1 MNQKIEERIDK
12 IIADMSLRDK
22 IGQLTQAVF
31 HVADP
36 EGTKKLIKEM
46 HPGSLIV
53 ATSAWAGNDLQES
66 AQQDVMNDVQRFA
79 MEEMGIPIIY
89 GRDVI
94 HGHKVVYPVPLAMS
108 AAFNPDLVRR
118 AYRATALEA
127 TNEGIHWS
135 FTPMLDVSRDPRWG
149 RIIEGPGEDPYLG
162 ECFARAAVEGLQG
175 DDLTKQDG
183 MVACAKHYVG
193 YGQSE
198 GGRDYHRTEISDYTL
213 RNYYLKAFRAAV
225 KAGCKTVMSSFNDIS
240 GQPTTS
246 SHYLLTEVLKE
257 EFGFDG
263 YVVSDWDAVVQ
274 LKNQGVAED
283 GKDCA
288 RLAINAGLDMDMCD
302 HQYYNYLEE
311 LVKEGEVSM
320 DTVDEAVRRVLRVKM
335 EAGLFENPYTEA
347 KPVDTE
353 AHLALAR
360 EFAQESI
367 VLLKN
372 NGILPLKKDVRVAIC
387 GPMTKERRALLGSW
401 SLDFD
406 LGQVPTLEEA
416 MKNAIGAD
424 KVEGVGLWD
433 EMGSAIRR
441 SDITVLALGESN
453 LVTGESRN
461 LVRVEL
467 TDAQKELA
475 RIAHDLGHPV
485 IGVMFF
491 GRPIALQDVEHYFDA
506 IVYAWH
512 GGSQVAPAVCDIL
525 FGDVN
530 PSGKTAMTFVRA
542 TGQIPL
548 YYNVSPSGRKVMG
561 YYGETDIFN
570 RNYEDCLG
578 TPMYPFGYGLSYTT
592 FAYSDLTTNRTSIS
606 LSELE
611 NGETVKISV
620 NVKNTGDRAGK
631 EVAQCYVRDC
641 ISELTRPMK
650 ELKGFAKP
658 SIEAGETKTV
668 TFELGKEAFAYYNVK
683 SEYVVEPGKFVI
695 TVGTNC
701 LCTDAI
707 EIFVEK

>member
-1 MNQKIEERIDK
+1 MNQNIEARIDK
-12 IIADMSLRDK
+12 ILADMSLRDK

-36 EGTKKLIKEM
+36 EGTKQLIKEM

-79 MEEMGIPIIY
+79 MEEIGIPIIY

-94 HGHKVVYPVPLAMS
+94 HGHKVVYPVPLAQA

-118 AYRATALEA
+118 AYRATAEEA

-149 RIIEGPGEDPYLG
+149 RIIEGPGEDPYVG

-175 DDLTKQDG
+175 DDLTKQEN

-213 RNYYLKAFRAAV
+213 RNYYLKAFHAAV
-225 KAGCKTVMSSFNDIS
+225 KAGLKTVMSSFNDIS
-240 GQPTTS
+240 GQPVTS
-246 SHYLLTEVLKE
+246 SRYLLTDILRD
-257 EFGFDG
+257 EFGFEG

-274 LKNQGVAED
+274 LKNQGVAET
-283 GKDCA
+283 GEDCA

-302 HQYYNYLEE
+302 HQYYQHLED
-311 LVKEGEVSM
+311 LVRNGEVSM

-335 EAGLFENPYTEA
+335 EAGLFDHPYTEA
-347 KPVDTE
+347 KPIDTQ
-353 AHLALAR
+353 AHIDLAR

-372 NGILPLKKDVRVAIC
+372 NGVLPLPKDKRIAIC
-387 GPMTKERRALLGSW
+387 GPMTNEKRALLGSW
-401 SLDFD
+401 TLDFD
-406 LGQVPTLEEA
+406 LDYVPTITEA
-416 MKNAIGAD
+416 MKAAIGSD
-424 KVEGVGLWD
+424 LVEPVGLWD

-461 LVRVEL
+461 LARVEL

-475 RIAHDLGHPV
+475 KIAHDLGHPV
-485 IGVMFF
+485 VGVMFF

-512 GGSQVAPAVCDIL
+512 GGSQVAPAVCDVL

-530 PSGKTAMTFVRA
+530 PSGKTAMTFVRL

-548 YYNVSPSGRKVMG
+548 YYNVTPSGRKVMG

-592 FAYSDLTTNRTSIS
+592 FAYSDLKVNHDTVS
-606 LSELE
+606 LAALE
-611 NGETVKISV
+611 KGETLKVSV
-620 NVKNTGDRAGK
+620 NVTNTGDRAGK
-631 EVAQCYVRDC
+631 EVVQCYVRDC
-641 ISELTRPMK
+641 IASMTRPMK
-650 ELKGFAKP
+650 ELKGFEKP
-658 SIEAGETKTV
+658 LMEAGETKTV
-668 TFELGKEAFAYYNVK
+668 TFELGKDAFAFYNANA
-683 SEYVVEPGKFVI
+683 EYVVEPGKFVI
-695 TVGTNC
+695 TVGKDC
-701 LCTDAI
+701 LCTDSV
-707 EIFVEK
+707 EITVVK